1 MRPHDSIIVDGA
13 DDSAFASVVSAAV
26 IMDLNAWRE
35 AKTLDKT
42 LAVEER
48 IEVNPDMAVRRPRT
62 PGRNHM
68 GPMIAYILVHRLQM
82 FANRRV
88 RIEWL

>member
-1 MRPHDSIIVDGA
+1 MRPHDSIIVDRA
-13 DDSAFASVVSAAV
+13 DDPAFASVVSAAV
-26 IMDLNAWRE
+26 IMYLNAWGE

-62 PGRNHM
+62 AGRNHI
-68 GPMIAYILVHRLQM
+68 GPLIAYILVGRLQM
-82 FANRRV
+82 FAKRGA

>member
-1 MRPHDSIIVDGA
+1 MRPHDSIIVDRA
-13 DDSAFASVVSAAV
+13 DDPAFASVVSAAV
-26 IMDLNAWRE
+26 IMYLNAWGE

-62 PGRNHM
+62 ARRNHI
-68 GPMIAYILVHRLQM
+68 GPLIAYILVGRLQM
-82 FANRRV
+82 FAKRCV